1 MNDDAIQSQSG
12 DSSKNQIR
20 QQLTETEIHL
30 ASTDIE
36 VDVSNAIRLPFDQIP
51 ALGVAFGSLPT
62 MFRSISTTINI
73 PTLFQVT
80 DKLGKPLDP
89 SVLQAF
95 NDGTGLLGSFRDAAT
110 GFGQARL
117 HPVGSIQSVSTIP
130 YDPTTLFMAVA
141 LAQINQKLDSIQNT
155 IDEMFEYLR
164 LKDKAALRGNIKTLE
179 DTLEDYRNNW
189 NNSIWRN
196 NAHMKVADIKQESNK
211 AIIHLRGEITSKLQN
226 KGPVEIRLTV
236 GDRLNKVL
244 DMLKEYQLA
253 VYTYSFASFLDPML
267 CENFDEANLCSIRA
281 KINERETQYQE
292 LYADCHNAIEAAA
305 KGSIDSIAL
314 GGVSAA
320 LSGLGSLIKQTPLG
334 DHTPIDEALE
344 GAGNGVGGFNDEQTR
359 NLIGKLEQAKTPD
372 VGPFKKS
379 LESINAL
386 HNHPQQIAI
395 DRENIYLLPALEE
408 DC

>member
-62 MFRSISTTINI
+62 MFRSISTTINV

-95 NDGTGLLGSFRDAAT
+95 NDGSGLLGSFRDTAT

-117 HPVGSIQSVSTIP
+117 HPVGSIQGVSTIP

-155 IDEMFEYLR
+155 INEMFEYLR

-189 NNSIWRN
+189 NPSCCW
-196 NAHMKVADIKQESNK
+196 
-211 AIIHLRGEITSKLQN
+211 
-226 KGPVEIRLTV
+226 
-236 GDRLNKVL
+236 
-244 DMLKEYQLA
+244 
-253 VYTYSFASFLDPML
+253 
-267 CENFDEANLCSIRA
+267 
-281 KINERETQYQE
+281 
-292 LYADCHNAIEAAA
+292 
-305 KGSIDSIAL
+305 
-314 GGVSAA
+314 
-320 LSGLGSLIKQTPLG
+320 
-334 DHTPIDEALE
+334 
-344 GAGNGVGGFNDEQTR
+344 
-359 NLIGKLEQAKTPD
+359 
-372 VGPFKKS
+372 
-379 LESINAL
+379 
-386 HNHPQQIAI
+386 
-395 DRENIYLLPALEE
+395 
-408 DC
+408 